1 LALRAGA
8 SFFLDFFGNFLHQ
21 GRKLRLAGEAKKLE
35 NKLKLIAIAIA
46 VKTNIK

>member
-1 LALRAGA
+1 LRAGA
-8 SFFLDFFGNFLHQ
+8 SFFLDFFASFLHQ
-21 GRKLRLAGEAKKLE
+21 GRKEGPAGEAKKLE